1 MRSQNR
7 KYKMATNNVVVWE
20 WQNEYG
26 QWRPYNPA
34 ICSFLESNKNAS
46 IPLQLGKIDR
56 HLNQYEADMQNL
68 VQTRLGT
75 GKQNLGPKNLHI
87 TTHVFLSLLNGSG
100 HYLALFRILSSL
112 VPLFRFNRA
121 QLSCFKLQVF

>member
-75 GKQNLGPKNLHI
+75 GKQNLHI
-87 TTHVFLSLLNGSG
+87 TTHVFLSLLNC
-100 HYLALFRILSSL
+100 LVTTWPCFEFCPALFHSSDSIQPTCLS
-112 VPLFRFNRA
+112 
-121 QLSCFKLQVF
+121 FKLQVF